1 MNPHRR
7 VMPALVGGLIVAG
20 AVGGFIATRAA
31 ANDPSG
37 AQLQSAAGAA
47 ATIVSTRL
55 DADAQLL
62 SAAAAAVGGDPSQT
76 PEALATELRRVALP
90 DRAIGVARASRG
102 ATSAV
107 VIATAGSTATTLE
120 GVDVTRLPKA
130 ALVLELAG
138 DRGSAGA
145 VVTTGPDGQPTVL
158 DVQPLYGA
166 SGVPSDI
173 ASRRAALNGFV
184 ITVTPIAALVTLPAS
199 ASTEIS
205 VRVSDGAQV
214 LGATGR
220 GKRDVPPTSAT
231 ALAVT
236 SNGVAWTV
244 QAWPT
249 PTSSALPWFVLGGGL
264 FLAAVAAALV
274 MSRERSIAAAVAEAG
289 ARNQELA
296 LVARTGPM
304 LQQSLALG
312 DLLPVFVVEIGDELG
327 LDGTSISLVDDS
339 GDLVR
344 VFSLGATAA
353 ATPTPNI
360 DSLPEVPESVAP
372 GAYLT
377 LPLQRVGR
385 VVGAFEARAV
395 RGISPSQMETLQAVC
410 ALLAAAIGNVRLFQ
424 DEQDMVARLRE
435 VDKMKTSF
443 IGSVS
448 HELRTSVTAIQGF
461 AGLLEGDGT
470 NIDAQR
476 HADYV
481 ERIGRNARSLGVLVE
496 DLLDFARFERAGL
509 TAPLRPIDLSDL
521 VPKVVEQMSAVLGE
535 RPVSLDI
542 EPEVIATADTLA
554 IERVMANL
562 LSNAGKYTPPGS
574 EISVGLHRRDG
585 HAVLSVCDH
594 GPGVPVGEREKVF
607 ELFYRSE
614 DSARVTRGVGIGLAL
629 TRQLVLHLNG
639 SIEVDDAPGGGAR
652 FRVTIPLA
660 DDPSPGFAVR
670 SESAPRGARG

>member
-1 MNPHRR
+1 
-7 VMPALVGGLIVAG
+7 MPALVGGVIVAG
-20 AVGGFIATRAA
+20 ALAGFAATRAA
-31 ANDPSG
+31 VNDPSG
-37 AQLQSAAGAA
+37 AQLQSAARAV
-47 ATIVSTRL
+47 ATIVSSRL

-62 SAAAAAVGGDPSQT
+62 TAAAVAIRGDPNQT
-76 PEALATELRRVALP
+76 PEAMRAELQRVASP
-90 DRAIGVARASRG
+90 SRTIGVARATRG
-102 ATSAV
+102 PSSVVVAT
-107 VIATAGSTATTLE
+107 TAGNTTPALA
-120 GVDVTRLPKA
+120 GVDIAAMPKA

-138 DRGSAGA
+138 DRGGAGA
-145 VVTTGPDGQPTVL
+145 VVTTAPDRQPTVL
-158 DVQPLYGA
+158 DVLPLYGT
-166 SGVPSDI
+166 SSVPSDI
-173 ASRRAALNGFV
+173 ASRRANLQGFV
-184 ITVTPIAALVTLPAS
+184 VTLTPVTALVALPGS
-199 ASTEIS
+199 ESSEIS
-205 VRVSDGAQV
+205 VRVTDGAQL
-214 LGATGR
+214 LGASGR
-220 GKRDVPPTSAT
+220 GARDVPPASAT
-231 ALAVT
+231 ALPVT
-236 SNGVAWTV
+236 ANGVAWTV

-249 PTSSALPWFVLGGGL
+249 PEPSSLPWYVLGGGL
-264 FLAAVAAALV
+264 LVALLAAAVIS
-274 MSRERSIAAAVAEAG
+274 SRERSIAAAVDEAE

-327 LDGTSISLVDDS
+327 LDGTSISLVAES
-339 GDLVR
+339 GQLVR

-360 DSLPEVPESVAP
+360 DSLPAVPASVAP
-372 GAYLT
+372 GEYVT
-377 LPLQRVGR
+377 VPLQRVGR

-395 RGISPSQMETLQAVC
+395 RGITPSQMETLQAVC

-461 AGLLEGDGT
+461 AGLLEGDGA
-470 NIDAQR
+470 NIDASR

-481 ERIGRNARSLGVLVE
+481 ERISRNARSLGVLVE
-496 DLLDFARFERAGL
+496 DLLDFARFERSGL
-509 TAPLRPIDLSDL
+509 TAALRPIDLSDL
-521 VPKVVEQMSAVLGE
+521 VPKVVEQMSSVLGD

-542 EPEVIATADTLA
+542 EAGVVANADALA

-562 LSNAGKYTPPGS
+562 LSNAGKYTPPDAAI
-574 EISVGLHRRDG
+574 EVGLQRHDG
-585 HAVLSVCDH
+585 HAVLSVSDH

-639 SIEVDDAPGGGAR
+639 SIELDDAPSGGAR
-652 FRVTIPLA
+652 FRVTLPLA
-660 DDPSPGFAVR
+660 NDSSPGVAVR
-670 SESAPRGARG
+670 SEEAPRGLRG